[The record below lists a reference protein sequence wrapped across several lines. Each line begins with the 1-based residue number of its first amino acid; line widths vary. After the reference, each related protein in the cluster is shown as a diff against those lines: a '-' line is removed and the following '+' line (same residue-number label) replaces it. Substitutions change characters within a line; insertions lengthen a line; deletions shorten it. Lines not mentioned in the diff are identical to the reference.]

1 VRRERNDPTILD
13 HMGDVYLALGRLKEA
28 LFCWRRSLRFDP
40 ENAVVAEKLRQHAAA
55 KEEAAE

>member
-1 VRRERNDPTILD
+1 
-13 HMGDVYLALGRLKEA
+13 MGDVYLALGRLKEA